1 MIVTCEQCSR
11 RFHLDESRI
20 SPSGS
25 KVRCSRCKHVFKVF
39 SPPPIEELSP
49 VEPLELAITD
59 FSAPGVSLADEHPSH
74 PSDIAQEHPIQPA
87 ELQETM
93 LLDTSSLVMSEMEFE
108 AQQKPSPDAG
118 LEPAGAQEEMNI
130 DLDSDLQLEMETPS
144 FQRPSD
150 PDRTTDTPV
159 PSQDKAEMG
168 ISLDDLDLFPEPKVE
183 PKLDDDRSILQTD
196 TPQPEAS
203 QPSFMEEIFVEAEGQ
218 QPESTLGND
227 HKPSQPAVSSGISET
242 KSDSLSFDDIEALD
256 LDEIERLIE
265 KSQIGGERQ
274 GSEPGAPS
282 RSDEPEEISFDR
294 LDLDDGEAPKG
305 PAIIGSQPTAP
316 TSFTETAV
324 LDTGA
329 LGMDHQGDIEL
340 AEGRDSAAPKVRKPV
355 SKALI
360 GLLCLVLL
368 SGIGYVGMR
377 FFPDIQIPFLTSSPS
392 APEDIAGNLKIR
404 VFDVNSKFTDSSAM
418 GRLFVIT
425 GKIRNDYPDPRGFV
439 QIKGK
444 LYDTAKKVVQT
455 QTGYCGNVI
464 SDGDLA
470 TMNDETLKKALSNRL
485 GADRSNA
492 KIPPGGT
499 VPFMIVFSRLPEQ
512 LDEFSLEVV
521 SSAKISP

>member
-1 MIVTCEQCSR
+1 MR
-11 RFHLDESRI
+11 
-20 SPSGS
+20 
-25 KVRCSRCKHVFKVF
+25 
-39 SPPPIEELSP
+39 
-49 VEPLELAITD
+49 
-59 FSAPGVSLADEHPSH
+59 
-74 PSDIAQEHPIQPA
+74 DIAQEHPVQPP

-93 LLDTSSLVMSEMEFE
+93 LLDTSSLLMPEMEFE
-108 AQQKPSPDAG
+108 AKEKPEPDASQ
-118 LEPAGAQEEMNI
+118 EPASSQEAMDI
-130 DLDSDLQLEMETPS
+130 DLDSDFQLEMETPS
-144 FQRPSD
+144 LQRTAD

-159 PSQDKAEMG
+159 PSQDKPEMG
-168 ISLDDLDLFPEPKVE
+168 ISLDDLDLFPEPQIESKPDE
-183 PKLDDDRSILQTD
+183 DRFLSQTD
-196 TPQPEAS
+196 AHQPVVSE
-203 QPSFMEEIFVEAEGQ
+203 PSFMEEIFVEAEGQ
-218 QPESTLGND
+218 QPEVALDQESAS
-227 HKPSQPAVSSGISET
+227 PSVSPAIAET

-265 KSQIGGERQ
+265 KSQIGGEGP
-274 GSEPGAPS
+274 GSESKASAPT
-282 RSDEPEEISFDR
+282 DEPEEISFDR

-305 PAIIGSQPTAP
+305 HASIGSQQAASR
-316 TSFTETAV
+316 SFTETAV

-329 LGMDHQGDIEL
+329 LGMDHQRDNEL
-340 AEGRDSAAPKVRKPV
+340 AEGQGPAAAPKVRKPI
-355 SKALI
+355 SKPLI

-377 FFPDIQIPFLTSSPS
+377 FFPDIQIPFLSPS
-392 APEDIAGNLKIR
+392 TPAPEDIAGNLKIR
-404 VFDVNSKFTDSSAM
+404 VFDVNSKFTDSSAL

-464 SDGDLA
+464 SDSDLA
-470 TMNDETLKKALSNRL
+470 TMNEESIKKALSNRL
-485 GADRSNA
+485 GTDRSNA